1 MSSPHRPRTALVAV
15 LGLVGAPALGAALA
29 PAAWAAQASAH
40 VVREGDTLG
49 HIALRHGT
57 TVTALV
63 TANGIARPA
72 LITVG
77 QRIELPPAA
86 VAPTPS
92 GEASGSAAPAGAP
105 TAVVREGDT
114 LGHIAVRAGVSLGA
128 LYASS
133 GLDGGDVIRPGQEV
147 ALPTSAGSPSAPVA
161 STFEGR
167 TYPAPVTASATA
179 NRDALAARGAPTR
192 EEVRELLT
200 ATAREMGVD
209 PGLVLAIAHQESGFN
224 ARAVSPANAVG
235 AMQVIPS
242 SGRWASQLVGRE
254 LDLLDP
260 ADNAVA
266 GVAILRSLLRSAD
279 DEATAVA
286 GYYQGLASVRRN
298 GLYDDTRRYA
308 ANVQTLAARYR

>member
-1 MSSPHRPRTALVAV
+1 MSSPHRPSTALVAA
-15 LGLVGAPALGAALA
+15 LGMVGAPALGVALA
-29 PAAWAAQASAH
+29 PAAWAHEPPAHVVREGETLGHIALRNGTTVTALATANGITAPSLITVGQRLALPPAAASPTPDGGATTSAAPAGAPVA

-49 HIALRHGT
+49 HIAL
-57 TVTALV
+57 
-63 TANGIARPA
+63 
-72 LITVG
+72 
-77 QRIELPPAA
+77 
-86 VAPTPS
+86 
-92 GEASGSAAPAGAP
+92 
-105 TAVVREGDT
+105 
-114 LGHIAVRAGVSLGA
+114 RAGVSLGA

-133 GLDGGDVIRPGQEV
+133 GLDDGDVIRPGQEV
-147 ALPTSAGSPSAPVA
+147 ALPTPASAPSAPVA

-167 TYPAPVTASATA
+167 TYAAEVTAAATA
-179 NRDALAARGAPTR
+179 NRDELAARGAPSR

-209 PGLVLAIAHQESGFN
+209 PGLVLAVAHQESGFN

-242 SGRWASQLVGRE
+242 SGRWAGQLVGRE

-266 GVAILRSLLRSAD
+266 GVAILRALLKATD